1 MAQPKI
7 YVGLEIGT
15 TKTCMVVAEVYPDAK
30 ATIIGIG
37 KVPSSKVVKGEIV
50 DETDVRKCVT
60 DAWLQAQD
68 HANVDI
74 CSVILA
80 VTGEHM
86 KGDNRTGLYRLPD
99 GEFEVQEKHLREARA
114 SAFKTNLSAERMVT
128 DRVMGPFIL
137 DDKESTYHPVGLT
150 AQTLKF
156 NIHEMHGIQTRL
168 QNSLHCVRN
177 IPLEVD
183 SMVFSPYA
191 TAQVILSR
199 QQKDAGALVIDIGG
213 GTTDFICFYDGHV
226 VASGCVPVG
235 GNTINQDIIKVSKLP
250 VSNAAAEKFKC
261 LYGHAFANVEDKSE
275 IVYQSENGLQEVRMK
290 RGDLNRIICE
300 RLYETLNLV
309 KKRIPEQALANPHM
323 AVYLSGGTSVMAGL
337 DELAQRVFNR
347 PVYQPELPSEDDQ
360 YSYLR
365 DPRYCTAIG
374 LIRYAQLF
382 EEDEE
387 LQRPRSFWARL
398 KGLFGGKR

>member
-50 DETDVRKCVT
+50 DIADVSKCIT
-60 DAWLQAQD
+60 DAWLMAQD

-74 CSVILA
+74 CNVILA

-86 KGDNRTGLYRLPD
+86 KGENRTGLYRLPD

-114 SAFKTNLSAERMVT
+114 SAFKTNLSADRSVT

-137 DDKESTYHPVGLT
+137 DDRESTYHPIGLS

-183 SMVFSPYA
+183 TMVFAPYA

-226 VASGCVPVG
+226 VASGCIPVG
-235 GNTINQDIIKVSKLP
+235 GNTINQDIIRVSKQS
-250 VSNAAAEKFKC
+250 VSNTAAEKLKC

-275 IVYQSENGLQEVRMK
+275 IAYHSDTGLKDVSMK
-290 RGDLNRIICE
+290 RGELNRIICE

-309 KKRIPEQALANPHM
+309 KKRIPEQALNNPNM
-323 AVYLSGGTSVMAGL
+323 SIYLSGGTSVMPGL

-347 PVYQPELPSEDDQ
+347 PVYQPELPADDDQ

-374 LIRYAQLF
+374 LIRYAQLY

-387 LQRPRSFWARL
+387 LQRPRSFLARFL
-398 KGLFGGKR
+398 KLFGRKK